1 MIKMKTL
8 QKTKIMW
15 KINLIFII
23 LLFAMLIIKIHPFLS
38 QNMPID
44 TDILV
49 VEGWI
54 PKSSLAQAMDEFK
67 NGSYRYL
74 ITTGG
79 PINKRTST
87 TSCNNY
93 AKNAAKILIAY
104 GLDKNLLIVVPAS
117 YVKMNRTYSYA
128 LALKNWIKTSRYNI
142 KDINVYTCS
151 VHARKSYIIY
161 KKVLKPDVNVG
172 VLSANPTDYNPQ
184 LWFFSIEG
192 IKWIIRDSVGYL
204 YALLL

>member
-1 MIKMKTL
+1 
-8 QKTKIMW
+8 
-15 KINLIFII
+15 
-23 LLFAMLIIKIHPFLS
+23 
-38 QNMPID
+38 MPID

-54 PKSSLAQAMDEFK
+54 PESSLSQAVDEFYR
-67 NGSYRYL
+67 GDYRYL

-79 PINKRTST
+79 LINDCTNSVNCK
-87 TSCNNY
+87 NY

-104 GLDKNLLIVVPAS
+104 GLDKNLLIVVSAR
-117 YVKMNRTYSYA
+117 YVVNNRTYNYA
-128 LALKNWIKTSRYNI
+128 LALKNWIEISSYNI
-142 KDINVYTCS
+142 KAINVYTCG

-172 VLSANPTDYNPQ
+172 IISAKPTNYNSQ